1 MKEKYKDW
9 WFWTF
14 WISFIYCIWGFIN
27 TLDTYQR
34 WKWGYYSLDA
44 IPYVI
49 ILFIL
54 SYINTIIRLSRIDNR
69 IKEIEGKK

>member
-14 WISFIYCIWGFIN
+14 WISFIYCIWGVIN